1 MRRAVKM
8 LGAAL
13 LAAVVTGCAAAAEP
27 PVWEPTVVDPP
38 APRPVGVQDPAPVTD
53 GPAVD
58 DSCDPRESLRPLQA
72 LPPPGAMP
80 PGSTMAQIVERGRLR
95 VGVDQN
101 TYLFGF
107 RDPHTGELAGF
118 DIDLAREIARALFG
132 DPDRIQLVAVSS
144 ADRIPAIESGQVDLV
159 VRTMTMTCDRWRRVA
174 FSTEYFTAGQRVLVR
189 RDSPV
194 NSIDDLG
201 GEKVCA
207 AAGSTSLQGIA
218 AAASGPVPVS
228 AVDWTDC
235 LVLLQQGEVAAVS
248 TDDSILAGMA
258 AQDPTTHVVGR
269 RFTTEPYGIAMA
281 TDAQDLVRFVNAV
294 LERLRSD
301 GTWTELYERWLGALG
316 PPPDPPTARYR
327 D

>member
-72 LPPPGAMP
+72 LPHPARCRQGPLWPRSSSGVGC
-80 PGSTMAQIVERGRLR
+80 GSGWTRTPTCSGS
-95 VGVDQN
+95 G
-101 TYLFGF
+101 T
-107 RDPHTGELAGF
+107 PTGELAGF

-316 PPPDPPTARYR
+316 PPPAPPTARYR

>member
-1 MRRAVKM
+1 MRRVAAA
-8 LGAAL
+8 LTAAL
-13 LAAVVTGCAAAAEP
+13 LAATVAGCAGATEP
-27 PVWEPTVVDPP
+27 PVWEPTRAEPP
-38 APRPVGVQDPAPVTD
+38 APRPVGVEDPATIPD
-53 GPAVD
+53 GPGAD
-58 DSCDPRESLRPLQA
+58 DSCEPRESLRPDGPP
-72 LPPPGAMP
+72 PPPGEMP
-80 PGSTMAQIVERGRLR
+80 AGPTMAEIVERGRLR

-132 DPDRIQLVAVSS
+132 DPDRVQLIAISS

-159 VRTMTMTCDRWRRVA
+159 VRTMTMTCDRWQRVA

-194 NSIDDLG
+194 TGIEDLG
-201 GEKVCA
+201 GQKVCA
-207 AAGSTSLQGIA
+207 AAGSTSLRAIA
-218 AAASGPVPVS
+218 AVPARPVPVS
-228 AVDWTDC
+228 VVDWTDC
-235 LVLLQQGEVAAVS
+235 LVLLQQGDVAAIS

-258 AQDPTTHVVGR
+258 AQDPTTHVVGD

-281 TDAQDLVRFVNAV
+281 RDAEDLVRFVNAV
-294 LERLRSD
+294 LERLRAD
-301 GTWTELYERWLGALG
+301 GTWTELYERWLAALG
-316 PPPDPPTARYR
+316 PAPDPPTARYR